1 MERESLEDIPLFHGL
16 APEHLE
22 LLAANFQRESFD
34 AETAIFTQ
42 GDRAKKLYVLVSG
55 KVGIEYKPHDGD
67 LLTVAEIQEGGVFGW
82 SAALGRSE
90 YTSAAITRD
99 ESETLSIKGDELQRL
114 CEQYPET
121 GVIILE
127 RLAGVIAE
135 RLQNTHTQVIKM
147 LHDGVGSNSHSE

>member
-1 MERESLEDIPLFHGL
+1 MERESLEAIPLFQDL

-22 LLAANFQRESFD
+22 LLANNFQRESFD
-34 AETAIFTQ
+34 ATTVIFAQ

-55 KVGIEYKPHDGD
+55 KVGIEFKPHDGD
-67 LLTVAEIQEGGVFGW
+67 ILTVAEIQQGGVFGW

-99 ESETLSIKGDELQRL
+99 ESETFSIKGDELQRL

-135 RLQNTHTQVIKM
+135 RLQSTHTVVCR
-147 LHDGVGSNSHSE
+147 LT

>member
-1 MERESLEDIPLFHGL
+1 MERESLKAIPLFQDL

-22 LLAANFQRESFD
+22 LLASNFQRESFD
-34 AETAIFTQ
+34 AKIVIFAQ

-67 LLTVAEIQEGGVFGW
+67 LLTVAEIQEDGVFGW

-90 YTSAAITRD
+90 YTSSAITRD
-99 ESETLSIKGDELQRL
+99 KSEAFSIKGDELQRL

-135 RLQNTHTQVIKM
+135 RLQSTHTQVVKM

>member
-1 MERESLEDIPLFHGL
+1 MERKSLEAIPLFQDL

-22 LLAANFQRESFD
+22 LLATNFQCESFD
-34 AETAIFTQ
+34 ANTVIFAQ

-55 KVGIEYKPHDGD
+55 KVGIEFKPHDGD

-99 ESETLSIKGDELQRL
+99 ESDTFSIKGDELHRL

-135 RLQNTHTQVIKM
+135 RLQSTHTQVVKM
-147 LHDGVGSNSHSE
+147 LHEGVRSNSHS